1 MPIIEGCGSHGG
13 HFQRNR
19 LEHPA
24 GKAAWRF
31 MPKMVIAV
39 PPGRR
44 CGYARAEE
52 AAVVRRRPR
61 DVEPLGRGF
70 HPREVRERPLSPR
83 RPAPPHGETGW
94 RSPGDRW
101 GPVIERTLRPL
112 RRAIRA
118 AS

>member
-44 CGYARAEE
+44 CGYAREQEARLKIQLLCDGAPEMWNLLEE
-52 AAVVRRRPR
+52 GFIREKFGKDLYRLVDLHHLTEKLGGAARVI
-61 DVEPLGRGF
+61 DG
-70 HPREVRERPLSPR
+70 
-83 RPAPPHGETGW
+83 
-94 RSPGDRW
+94 
-101 GPVIERTLRPL
+101 GP
-112 RRAIRA
+112 
-118 AS
+118 